1 MFSNLRVKAPP
12 APPPLEPQTGIA
24 KPSLIVYNHQGLPQQ
39 EPIHVMLA
47 HARCGLI
54 HCPYFTP
61 VSTCSRLS
69 PTLTTRKASRQSLVI
84 LWENTTTT
92 IPATTTRYDH
102 ATDDEND
109 GKDGDDN
116 NLNLYHTKSKTRHY

>member
-1 MFSNLRVKAPP
+1 
-12 APPPLEPQTGIA
+12 
-24 KPSLIVYNHQGLPQQ
+24 
-39 EPIHVMLA
+39 MLA
-47 HARCGLI
+47 QARSGLI
-54 HCPYFTP
+54 NYPYFTP

-69 PTLTTRKASRQSLVI
+69 PTLTTRKASRRSLAI
-84 LWENTTTT
+84 LWESTTIT

-116 NLNLYHTKSKTRHY
+116 NLNLYHIKKPSLFTNPNL